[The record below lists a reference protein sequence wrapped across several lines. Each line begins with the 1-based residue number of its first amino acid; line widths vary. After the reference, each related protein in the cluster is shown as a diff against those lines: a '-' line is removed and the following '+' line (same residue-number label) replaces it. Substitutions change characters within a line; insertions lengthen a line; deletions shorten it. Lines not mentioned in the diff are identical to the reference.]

1 VMASSNSTSSAES
14 ASKIT
19 SLLENEEYI
28 RVSVEVF
35 KTQIDY
41 LDRRM

>member
-1 VMASSNSTSSAES
+1 MASSNSTSSVES
-14 ASKIT
+14 ASKT
-19 SLLENEEYI
+19 PSLLENEEYI
-28 RVSVEVF
+28 RVSVEAF